1 MSTVTPHFPKIY
13 VETVHSPS
21 LIDARLHP
29 PRSRVIRLLNYP
41 PNRARPAFL
50 QAGPPLAP
58 IHFGRAQQP
67 QLDLALHTAS
77 CPQQPPLRIDTT
89 PKLVQS
95 PPSFRPG
102 HRPHP
107 SIPAAT
113 LSISAVS
120 TPTASTGPRLAHCE
134 LPAAATIAHRH
145 CSQAARLHPCKG
157 RPQLVCLVPA
167 QMALLAQLLARCRI
181 ERLGKLREH
190 MWRRAPVP
198 LPVRCG
204 TANECGG
211 ASGAGGNGSAPS

>member
-1 MSTVTPHFPKIY
+1 MVAFLKLLVRIHLLY
-13 VETVHSPS
+13 
-21 LIDARLHP
+21 
-29 PRSRVIRLLNYP
+29 LNYP
-41 PNRARPAFL
+41 
-50 QAGPPLAP
+50 QK
-58 IHFGRAQQP
+58 
-67 QLDLALHTAS
+67 S
-77 CPQQPPLRIDTT
+77 C
-89 PKLVQS
+89 KG

-102 HRPHP
+102 HRLHP

-134 LPAAATIAHRH
+134 LPAAATIAHA
-145 CSQAARLHPCKG
+145 SQAPRLHPRKG

-190 MWRRAPVP
+190 MWWRAPVP

-204 TANECGG
+204 TANECRG
-211 ASGAGGNGSAPS
+211 ASGAGVTGQRQARQNGRRR